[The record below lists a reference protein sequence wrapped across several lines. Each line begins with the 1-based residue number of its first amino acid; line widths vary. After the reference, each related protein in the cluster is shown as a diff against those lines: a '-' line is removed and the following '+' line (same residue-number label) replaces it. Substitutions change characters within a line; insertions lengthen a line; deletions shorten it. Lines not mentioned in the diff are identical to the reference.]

1 MLSCL
6 HIYICY
12 ASSGDS
18 VDFLKNLLQEKNLRS
33 ISNCKVN
40 SIHKD
45 KVSLE
50 YFVDDASGHTRK
62 EDIPSKFNMFIPPF
76 HGLDVWK
83 KVKKLTDEKGML
95 LVDDHQQ
102 SLAYSNIF
110 GVGVCVMLLPVEETP
125 IPTGA
130 PKTGY
135 MIESMGTAAVHNI
148 LAMMNHDSGKVKN
161 LVFTKALLSALC
173 IGDLGDSGSVIL
185 LQPQMPPRTFELSLH
200 GKFAK
205 LAKIAFEK
213 YFLYKVESG
222 DTDPYYE
229 KYMMQLVGLTRFK
242 KDTVVA

>member
-1 MLSCL
+1 
-6 HIYICY
+6 
-12 ASSGDS
+12 
-18 VDFLKNLLQEKNLRS
+18 
-33 ISNCKVN
+33 VN
-40 SIHKD
+40 AIHKG
-45 KVSLE
+45 KVSVE
-50 YFVDDASGHTRK
+50 YIVDEAPDGKTQK

-83 KVKKLTDEKGML
+83 KVHKLTDEKGML
-95 LVDDHQQ
+95 LIDDHQQ
-102 SLAYSNIF
+102 SIAYPNIF
-110 GVGVCVMLLPVEETP
+110 GVGACVKLLPVENTP

-148 LAMMNHDSGKVKN
+148 LAMLNYQSGKAKN
-161 LVFTKALLSALC
+161 LIFTKALLNALC

-185 LQPQMPPRTFELSLH
+185 LQPQMPPRTFEIAMH

-229 KYMMQLVGLTRFK
+229 KYMLELVGLKRYI
-242 KDTVVA
+242 KDGAPIK